1 MEEKKNMAELVKD
14 HAAENENEAA
24 SLNVNSLLG
33 EIADIKSQ
41 IDGLHNDIERLRDE
55 CAKYKKWW
63 LDDSDR
69 AKRLKNTLDA
79 VLRAKEMSAAELVNI
94 LF

>member
-1 MEEKKNMAELVKD
+1 MAEQVQD

-24 SLNVNSLLG
+24 SLNVNSL
-33 EIADIKSQ
+33 EEENADLKSQ

-63 LDDSDR
+63 LEEAQEKKDLNKILFAVVRS
-69 AKRLKNTLDA
+69 KN
-79 VLRAKEMSAAELVNI
+79 MSAEELLKTVFNV
-94 LF
+94 